1 MPFAHTAQKG
11 KNAYFELKHL
21 GSSNTKPTAVNVTV
35 NDGAGAAQGVNSITV
50 DPLSADV
57 PANAILITPAGDRLV
72 VTADASAAATTI
84 AVEALIGVEGAG
96 IPAALAD
103 DAVLVWSNLYGD
115 SSSTTL
121 DFQKNATEGT
131 IGDVTHGSPTGGQ
144 VQQGTIQT
152 ISPTINRQGEMPIN
166 SQLPQDILNFGDTD
180 DYFWGRETTLN
191 DDGSFRS
198 YREGFGVLR
207 NVSEPKPAGGVMGL
221 SYDFV
226 FRQAAQPVFTDVV

>member
-11 KNAYFELKHL
+11 KNAYFELKYL
-21 GSSNTKPTAVNVTV
+21 GSSTTQPTAVNITV
-35 NDGAGAAQGVNSITV
+35 NDVAGAAQGANSITV
-50 DPLSADV
+50 DALAVDV
-57 PANAILITPAGDRLV
+57 PQNSILITPAGDRLV

-103 DAVLVWSNLYGD
+103 DAILVWSNLYGD

-121 DFQKNATEGT
+121 DFSKNATEGD
-131 IGDVTHGSPTGGQ
+131 IGEVTHGSPTGGQ
-144 VQQGTIQT
+144 VLQGTIQT
-152 ISPTINRQGEMPIN
+152 ISPTISRQGEMPID
-166 SQLPQDILNFGDTD
+166 SQLPQDILTYGDTD
-180 DYFWGRETTLN
+180 EYFWGRETTLN

-198 YREGFGVLR
+198 YREGYGVLR
-207 NVSEPKPAGGVMGL
+207 NVAEPKPASGVMGL

-226 FRQAAQPVFTDVV
+226 FRQAAQPSFTDLV